1 MLKDILKIEPSSM
14 TITPTHK
21 CTASCHDCCFAC
33 TPAITHVM
41 ETEKVIKY
49 IDEAISTFP
58 SIKLVVITGG
68 ECFLLGNNLDYIIK
82 HASSYGVMVRVVTNG
97 FWANTYEDAYNR
109 LQSLVD
115 AGLTELNIST
125 GDNHQK
131 YVPFANIINATNA
144 AYDLGIQSICI
155 SVERTYSSKFKS
167 ECIKENHIMK
177 SLIKKGILHVIDAAW
192 MKFKNNVN
200 DFEKKIMYVDN
211 KRPCPNIFRGIV
223 INPYS
228 QMLSCCGLTVEYNKF
243 LKLGNIDDLSI
254 KELYDKQFNDLYKF
268 WLFVDGPEFI
278 YEKLMNYKNV
288 PPKTFPHECAY
299 CIEIIKNEDD
309 LFILRELI
317 KKELPNIIFRYKL
330 NTTQLNII

>member
-1 MLKDILKIEPSSM
+1 
-14 TITPTHK
+14 
-21 CTASCHDCCFAC
+21 
-33 TPAITHVM
+33 
-41 ETEKVIKY
+41 
-49 IDEAISTFP
+49 
-58 SIKLVVITGG
+58 
-68 ECFLLGNNLDYIIK
+68 
-82 HASSYGVMVRVVTNG
+82 
-97 FWANTYEDAYNR
+97 
-109 LQSLVD
+109 
-115 AGLTELNIST
+115 
-125 GDNHQK
+125 
-131 YVPFANIINATNA
+131 
-144 AYDLGIQSICI
+144 
-155 SVERTYSSKFKS
+155 
-167 ECIKENHIMK
+167 MK

-254 KELYDKQFNDLYKF
+254 KELYDKQFNDFYKF